1 MITMNNK
8 QKNTQIIIIKIW
20 LETIITI
27 MKNQSKKKSTL
38 KMKKKTNTKMNQ
50 SKKLGSMTILTQMT
64 MIKMVKRVERDSIFL
79 ELKCSTIKQTI
90 NNNSKRKMN
99 GMMRIMVTVKRKK
112 KFLLLN
118 LKNKKESLNI
128 MKTLKIYLA
137 NYIIK
142 VITIQ
147 EEILHPYSRIHR
159 YQ

>member
-1 MITMNNK
+1 
-8 QKNTQIIIIKIW
+8 
-20 LETIITI
+20 